1 MAAPGS
7 AYGFWKTIQT
17 VSPYTIEDEAS
28 TAFKLA
34 LIGTPEN
41 RAWLKEQLLT
51 DQATVIEREEVESH
65 LREYDETPDSD
76 TARAF
81 AFLLYPDGL
90 EKPIGARGLNSVPL
104 VGKLDVLVEEML
116 LHRPDLAM
124 ALGRRFP
131 RFRVPAA
138 NFLIRAVSRVNAQIA
153 VISALPGVL
162 PWTAIFLPV
171 SSVADVVL
179 LTKNQLVLVMRLAAT
194 YGQHPGWSQAKEL
207 AGAFASALGWR
218 TLARQLVGLVPAGVG
233 LVLKASIAYSGTVAV
248 GKAAHWFYQTGRKPT
263 QDEIQQV
270 YKESEAEAREVAEE
284 LKSEIEEQIKQ
295 KAPAAQPAQAT
306 EESGTQV

>member
-7 AYGFWKTIQT
+7 AYSFWKTIQT

-34 LIGTPEN
+34 LIGPPEH

-51 DQATVIEREEVESH
+51 DLATVVEREEAENH

-81 AFLLYPDGL
+81 AFLLYPDAP
-90 EKPIGARGLNSVPL
+90 EKPIGARGLNSIPL
-104 VGKLDVLVEEML
+104 VGKLDELVEDML
-116 LHRPDLAM
+116 LHRPDLVM

-138 NFLIRAVSRVNAQIA
+138 NFLIRALSRVNAQIA

-162 PWTAIFLPV
+162 PWTAVFLPV
-171 SSVADVVL
+171 FSVADVVL
-179 LTKNQLVLVMRLAAT
+179 LTKNQWVLVMRLAAT
-194 YGQHPGWSQAKEL
+194 YGHHPSWSQVKEL
-207 AGAFASALGWR
+207 AGTFANAFGWR

-233 LVLKASIAYSGTVAV
+233 LILKGSIAYSGTIAI
-248 GKAAHWFYQTGRKPT
+248 GKAAHWYYQTGKKPT
-263 QDEIQQV
+263 KEEIQQA

-295 KAPAAQPAQAT
+295 KAPAPAQSTDEPGVQA
-306 EESGTQV
+306 